1 MSLLKTL
8 KGQIL
13 LVSVG
18 CLVAGLLALTA
29 ANYLTA
35 RSQAYAS
42 LTAQSQAL
50 AQSHIEALRDWARS
64 KSLVVA
70 SAAAALEDFAKS
82 AGLSLGTGLASF
94 SARVAAVAGEGL
106 DPSAIRYDAA
116 FGRPLDYYTG
126 LVFEIAPAGE
136 AVVLAGGGRF
146 DRLLTLLG
154 AKEHIPAV
162 GFSLW
167 LDRIAGVKGAAA

>member
-70 SAAAALEDFAKS
+70 SAAAALEDA
-82 AGLSLGTGLASF
+82 
-94 SARVAAVAGEGL
+94 
-106 DPSAIRYDAA
+106 DAA
-116 FGRPLDYYTG
+116 KPLNMLAKAGNFHTSYFGYADKRTVFSEAQNLRPTMTPPHARG
-126 LVFEIAPAGE
+126 TARPPAP
-136 AVVLAGGGRF
+136 
-146 DRLLTLLG
+146 T
-154 AKEHIPAV
+154 PPC
-162 GFSLW
+162 
-167 LDRIAGVKGAAA
+167 